1 LESGEREKAGGDSV
15 DTSEAVRVA
24 LGVERVAVGTA
35 QAVEAEVAKS
45 PSAASEAVAAR
56 SDGSAHPVED
66 SSTAEALE
74 EATLGLAALSTGTA
88 DAVALGATDGD
99 ATGGGE
105 GGLSGL
111 RHKQVYGQRFS
122 LGVGAEAILL
132 PPGGLLPRSAAATA
146 ASCGGTGVA
155 YTLAA
160 LRGGGLGLAY
170 ELGYP
175 ALCVEAFQM
184 AKRMDSLSSGW
195 REVLWASLATEWKDA
210 LPEIR
215 ARIGEPASDLWV
227 SGPQEGIYSER
238 GCMEYDMRY
247 SRHQI
252 NVALASELAY
262 RKKVESLADAA
273 GTASVRRARR
283 ALGRREPGP
292 YEGVV
297 PQAIAEHLLG
307 FEFGADPDTVRACCC
322 DDDGSGTHSTSL
334 ASTSDGS
341 ESNGSDAALRSG
353 RNFPSTCM
361 SIPLSTQEGMAG
373 FGAAA
378 TAMPTSSPQQL
389 ARPKDEETSEE
400 EDLEED
406 GSWGDDADFGDF
418 ED

>member
-1 LESGEREKAGGDSV
+1 M
-15 DTSEAVRVA
+15 DTSAA
-24 LGVERVAVGTA
+24 ERVASAGTA
-35 QAVEAEVAKS
+35 QAGGGAPVEASVEAEVAKS

-66 SSTAEALE
+66 SSTAEALVE
-74 EATLGLAALSTGTA
+74 VTLGLAALSTGTA

-99 ATGGGE
+99 ATGGDE

-195 REVLWASLATEWKDA
+195 REVLWASLATEWKHA

-227 SGPQEGIYSER
+227 SGPQEGIYGER

-247 SRHQI
+247 LRHQI

-262 RKKVESLADAA
+262 LKKVESLADAA

-307 FEFGADPDTVRACCC
+307 IEFGADPDTVRACCC

-353 RNFPSTCM
+353 RNLSSTCM
-361 SIPLSTQEGMAG
+361 SQDGMADDG
-373 FGAAA
+373 MA

-418 ED
+418 DD